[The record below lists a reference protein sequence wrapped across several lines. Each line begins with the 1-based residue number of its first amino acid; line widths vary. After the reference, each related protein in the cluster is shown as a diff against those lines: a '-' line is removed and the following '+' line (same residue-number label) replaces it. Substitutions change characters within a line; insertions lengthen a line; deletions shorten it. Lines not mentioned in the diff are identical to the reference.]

1 MSCDTDR
8 TCSRAERRLLHN
20 RAVADNA
27 STSIFGATVLM
38 AQPARRN
45 RYWDERPYQ
54 RGGN

>member
-1 MSCDTDR
+1 MSLDTDR
-8 TCSRAERRLLHN
+8 TCSRGERRVLHN
-20 RAVADNA
+20 RVVAERT
-27 STSIFGATVLM
+27 SPSIFGATVLM

>member
-20 RAVADNA
+20 RAVAHNA

>member
-1 MSCDTDR
+1 MSLDTDR
-8 TCSRAERRLLHN
+8 TGSPAERRLLHN

-27 STSIFGATVLM
+27 STSIFGATALI

-54 RGGN
+54 RTGN